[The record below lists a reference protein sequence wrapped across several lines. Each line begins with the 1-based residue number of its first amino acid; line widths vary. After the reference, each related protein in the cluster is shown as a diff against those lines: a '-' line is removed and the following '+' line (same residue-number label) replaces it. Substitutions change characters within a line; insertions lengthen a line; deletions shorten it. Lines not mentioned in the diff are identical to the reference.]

1 VVAQMVTVVGSVTR
15 VVCSVRPVVHGGW
28 CCGSSLVIHKRY
40 EEVFDV
46 EKQSSRKPHTEAAA
60 TGASDV
66 MDLEADS
73 GALTWFGL
81 GRYDMAA

>member
-1 VVAQMVTVVGSVTR
+1 
-15 VVCSVRPVVHGGW
+15 
-28 CCGSSLVIHKRY
+28 VIHKRY

-46 EKQSSRKPHTEAAA
+46 EKQSSRKPHTEVAA